1 MNQFPCLRGVY
12 STPHCPS
19 GQQHN
24 GVDGAC
30 GCVPAGTRQP
40 ILILEELSRLA
51 NQPPGV
57 ADLTS
62 EIRQKYRHWLLHFP
76 AQCVVTAECILWERS
91 MARTLEKTDPDEL
104 RALR

>member
-1 MNQFPCLRGVY
+1 MPEGVHLGIY
-12 STPHCPS
+12 STWHCPS
-19 GQQHN
+19 GQQRN
-24 GVDGAC
+24 SVDGAC

-91 MARTLEKTDPDEL
+91 MARTLEKTNPDEL

>member
-1 MNQFPCLRGVY
+1 MDTSRLTCSWALMTILVLLTR
-12 STPHCPS
+12 STVFMMLLIVSHS
-19 GQQHN
+19 
-24 GVDGAC
+24 
-30 GCVPAGTRQP
+30 GTRQP

-51 NQPPGV
+51 NQPPEV

-76 AQCVVTAECILWERS
+76 AQCVVIAECILWERS
-91 MARTLEKTDPDEL
+91 MARILEKTDPEEL